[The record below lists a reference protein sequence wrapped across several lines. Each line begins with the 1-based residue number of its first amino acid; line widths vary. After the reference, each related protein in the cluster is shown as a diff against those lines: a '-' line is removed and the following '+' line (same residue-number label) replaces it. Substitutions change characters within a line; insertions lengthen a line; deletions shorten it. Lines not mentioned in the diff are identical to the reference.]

1 MQGIKARWLL
11 PQPMPGGY
19 DAPLKGLSP
28 VVAQILY
35 NRGVTHEEM
44 PTFLSPATSGMHAPL
59 LMRGMAEAVR
69 RIRAAIAAGERI
81 AVYGDF
87 DVDGVTGTVLLHQA
101 LHALGADCTVYVPH
115 RATEGYGLNTGA
127 LDRLY
132 ADGVRL
138 VVTVDCGISSAVE
151 VDYARGLGLDVIVT
165 DHHLPPARLPDAVAI
180 LNPRQPL
187 CTYPFKDL
195 AGVGVAFKLA
205 SALAESIPDG
215 ARLRRDVLDLV
226 VVGTVSDMVP
236 LRGENRVLV
245 RYGLPVLSHTSRV
258 GLQALLRRAGL
269 EHSNLTTAEIGF
281 RVGPRLNAA
290 GRIDHA
296 SVGCRLLMTRD
307 VAEAEE
313 LAAALEEKNGERQR
327 LTASIIAAA
336 RERIGPHPTGH
347 ALVVDDDMWPV
358 GVVGLVAGRLAE
370 EYCRPV
376 FVIERDAGAD
386 GRGGESRGSARSVP
400 GFNVIEALTRCADL
414 LTKFGGHAGAAGFSL
429 RTECIAPFRAR
440 MEDFAAAR
448 LSEEDLTPSIQ
459 LDAEVGGRF
468 FGVEDLRALFEQL
481 AALEPFG
488 VGNQPPVLLWRGLR
502 VSSCRV
508 VGKDHLRFSFSTPD
522 GTVGGIAFGRVG
534 DVGVLPRGTA
544 LDVVCSLQ
552 HNDWNGYLSV
562 ELRIKDI
569 AVRGAGRAHEH
580 TPRTSATG
588 ASAL

>member
-1 MQGIKARWLL
+1 MQGIKARWLM
-11 PQPMPGGY
+11 PEPMPGGY

-35 NRGVTHEEM
+35 NRGITHEEM
-44 PTFLSPATSGMHAPL
+44 PLFLRPAISAMHAPL

-87 DVDGVTGTVLLHQA
+87 DVDGVTGTVLLHQT
-101 LHALGADCTVYVPH
+101 LSALGADCTTYVPH
-115 RATEGYGLNTGA
+115 RATEGYGLNNGA
-127 LDRLY
+127 LDRLH

-138 VVTVDCGISSAVE
+138 IVTVDCGISSAAEVE
-151 VDYARGLGLDVIVT
+151 YARGLGLDVVIT
-165 DHHLPPARLPDAVAI
+165 DHHLPPARLPAAVAI

-187 CTYPFKDL
+187 CAYPFKDL
-195 AGVGVAFKLA
+195 AGVGVTFKLA
-205 SALAESIPDG
+205 SALAEGIPDG
-215 ARLRRDVLDLV
+215 ARLRREVLDLV

-245 RYGLPVLSHTSRV
+245 RYGLPVLSHTTRV

-269 EHSNLTTAEIGF
+269 EHANLTTAEIGF

-296 SVGCRLLMTRD
+296 SAGCRLLMTRD
-307 VAEAEE
+307 PAEAEE
-313 LAAALEEKNGERQR
+313 LAAALEDKNVERQR
-327 LTASIIAAA
+327 LTAEIIADA
-336 RERIGPHPTGH
+336 RARIGPHPSER
-347 ALVVDDDMWPV
+347 ALVIDDDTWSV

-386 GRGGESRGSARSVP
+386 GKGGESRGSARSVP
-400 GFNVIEALTRCADL
+400 GFNVIEALTSCADL
-414 LTKFGGHAGAAGFSL
+414 LTKFGGHAAAAGFSL
-429 RTECIAPFRAR
+429 RTECIEPFRERIAAL
-440 MEDFAAAR
+440 AAAR
-448 LSEEDLTPSIQ
+448 LSAEDLVPSIQ

-468 FGVEDLRALFEQL
+468 FGAEELRGLFEQL

-488 VGNQPPVLLWRGLR
+488 VGNHPPVLLWRGLR
-502 VSSCRV
+502 VADCRV
-508 VGKDHLRFSFSTPD
+508 VGQDHLRFSFSTPS
-522 GTVGGIAFGRVG
+522 GTVGAIAFGRAE

-544 LDVVCSLQ
+544 VDVVCSLQ
-552 HNDWNGYLSV
+552 YNEWNGYAAV
-562 ELRIKDI
+562 ELRIKDL
-569 AVRGAGRAHEH
+569 AVRGAAGRALEH
-580 TPRTSATG
+580 STQ
-588 ASAL
+588 AS

>member
-1 MQGIKARWLL
+1 MQGIKARWLM
-11 PQPMPGGY
+11 PDAMPGGY

-35 NRGVTHEEM
+35 NRGITHEEM
-44 PTFLSPATSGMHAPL
+44 PLFLHPGTSAMHAPL
-59 LMRGMAEAVR
+59 LMRGMADAVR

-101 LHALGADCTVYVPH
+101 LSALGGVCTVYVPH
-115 RATEGYGLNTGA
+115 RATEGYGLNSGA

-138 VVTVDCGISSAVE
+138 VVTVDCGISNAAEVE
-151 VDYARGLGLDVIVT
+151 YARGIGLDVIIT
-165 DHHLPPARLPDAVAI
+165 DHHTPPARLPDAAVAI

-187 CTYPFKDL
+187 CAYPFKDL

-205 SALAESIPDG
+205 SALAEGIPDG
-215 ARLRRDVLDLV
+215 ARLRREVLDLV
-226 VVGTVSDMVP
+226 VIGTVSDMVP

-245 RYGLPVLSHTSRV
+245 RYGLPVLSHTTRA

-269 EHSNLTTAEIGF
+269 EHTNLTTTEIGF

-296 SVGCRLLMTRD
+296 AAGCQLLMTRD
-307 VAEAEE
+307 QAEAER

-327 LTASIIAAA
+327 LTAAIIADA
-336 RERIGPHPTGH
+336 RARIGPHPAER
-347 ALVVDDDMWPV
+347 ALVVDDETWPV

-376 FVIERDAGAD
+376 FVIERDVSA
-386 GRGGESRGSARSVP
+386 GGESRGSARAVP
-400 GFNVIEALTRCADL
+400 GFNVVEALASAADL

-429 RTECIAPFRAR
+429 RTDCIAPFRER
-440 MEDFAAAR
+440 MSALAAAR
-448 LSEEDLTPSIQ
+448 LSEEDLVPSIH
-459 LDAEVGGRF
+459 LDAEIGGRF
-468 FGVEDLRALFEQL
+468 FGVEELRALFEQL
-481 AALEPFG
+481 DTLEPFG

-502 VSSCRV
+502 VADCRV
-508 VGKDHLRFSFSTPD
+508 VGGDHLRFSFSTPD
-522 GTVGGIAFGRVG
+522 GAVGAIAFGRAD
-534 DVGVLPRGTA
+534 DVGKLPRGTA
-544 LDVVCSLQ
+544 VDVVCSLQ
-552 HNDWNGYLSV
+552 YNEWNGYAAI

-569 AVRGAGRAHEH
+569 AVRGAAGRALEH
-580 TPRTSATG
+580 DLREPA
-588 ASAL
+588 AKAIW